1 MYCGKCGTQNPDGA
15 TFCSNCGASLSRA
28 SNSKPVS
35 ISGSAVRS
43 STGTAATFAKK
54 TNPLPLLIGAGV
66 VIVLVII
73 LVATFTGG
81 RGYKKTI
88 DQMLSASFSADMDKV
103 IDLVPSKVYKNA
115 LESNGYTQEELDYL
129 VTQAEQEIQDSLDS
143 ALGVLGDNW
152 DYSYT
157 ISNETDLNGAELDQ
171 IKDSY
176 SAMDVNVSAAKTVD
190 IKVTVSGD
198 DLETSE
204 SMSIPLIKVGKS
216 WYLDA
221 ITAGNLF

>member
-1 MYCGKCGTQNPDGA
+1 M
-15 TFCSNCGASLSRA
+15 
-28 SNSKPVS
+28 
-35 ISGSAVRS
+35 
-43 STGTAATFAKK
+43 
-54 TNPLPLLIGAGV
+54 
-66 VIVLVII
+66 
-73 LVATFTGG
+73 
-81 RGYKKTI
+81 
-88 DQMLSASFSADMDKV
+88 

>member
-1 MYCGKCGTQNPDGA
+1 M
-15 TFCSNCGASLSRA
+15 
-28 SNSKPVS
+28 
-35 ISGSAVRS
+35 
-43 STGTAATFAKK
+43 
-54 TNPLPLLIGAGV
+54 
-66 VIVLVII
+66 
-73 LVATFTGG
+73 
-81 RGYKKTI
+81 
-88 DQMLSASFSADMDKV
+88 
-103 IDLVPSKVYKNA
+103 
-115 LESNGYTQEELDYL
+115 
-129 VTQAEQEIQDSLDS
+129 
-143 ALGVLGDNW
+143 GDNW

>member
-15 TFCSNCGASLSRA
+15 TFCSNCGASLSQA
-28 SNSKPVS
+28 SNSKPVP

>member
-1 MYCGKCGTQNPDGA
+1 
-15 TFCSNCGASLSRA
+15 
-28 SNSKPVS
+28 
-35 ISGSAVRS
+35 
-43 STGTAATFAKK
+43 
-54 TNPLPLLIGAGV
+54 
-66 VIVLVII
+66 
-73 LVATFTGG
+73 
-81 RGYKKTI
+81 
-88 DQMLSASFSADMDKV
+88 MDKV

-143 ALGVLGDNW
+143 ALGVSGDNW